1 MFSQL
6 KTWWNGNVSQ
16 PTVLAA
22 EQAFSKASRK
32 REMTHEELLL
42 SIREDIMDSVESA
55 AENEHLEAFHRFPQV
70 LPEPDTKAISDYFV
84 ELGYSVYVTNRYI
97 TVSWSRFQ

>member
-1 MFSQL
+1 MFS
-6 KTWWNGNVSQ
+6 KISKWWNGNVSQ
-16 PTVLAA
+16 PTVLTA
-22 EQAFSKASRK
+22 EQSFSKSARK
-32 REMTHEELLL
+32 SEITHEELLL
-42 SIREDIMDSVESA
+42 SIREDIMDTIESA

-97 TVSWSRFQ
+97 VVSWSRSW